1 MGRSARELCLVLVA
15 ASACK
20 LGAKKP
26 PPPPPPPQVLVS
38 PVVQRDV
45 PVERVYVGTLAGY
58 VDVDIRARVEG
69 FLLGQHYE
77 EGTFV
82 DKDQLLFRID
92 PAPFIAALRD
102 AEGSLARAQAEQQ
115 RSSVLVRR
123 LKPLAKELAV
133 SQQDLD
139 NALAAQGQAVAGV
152 QSAQALVK
160 QAELNLS
167 YTDVTSP
174 IAGLAGA
181 AQVRLGNLVGTPG
194 SPTLLTTVSQ
204 IDPIRSIFPI
214 TEVDYLAL
222 AQRGEDVDSSR
233 SVTLELT
240 NGSRYPE
247 AGNLSFADRQIN
259 PSTGTLLMEALFP
272 NPKALLRPGQSVR
285 VHVVFETIKGALTV
299 QQRAISELQGLKRV
313 TVVGE
318 DDIAHQV
325 TVETGPLSGTDI
337 VVTGPLNPGQQV
349 VVEGSE
355 KVRDGSQVQ
364 PRPAPPLPAGG
375 PSPAPSPGGS
385 GASDSGR

>member
-1 MGRSARELCLVLVA
+1 MWRGARGLCLALVA

-20 LGAKKP
+20 PGAKKSAP
-26 PPPPPPPQVLVS
+26 PPPPPRVLVA
-38 PVVQRDV
+38 PVGQRDV

-77 EGTFV
+77 EGSFV
-82 DKDQLLFRID
+82 DKDQLLFQID

-115 RSSVLVRR
+115 RSSVLVKR
-123 LKPLAKELAV
+123 LKPLAKKLAV

-139 NALAAQGQAVAGV
+139 NALAAQSQAVAAV
-152 QSAQALVK
+152 QSAEALVK
-160 QAELNLS
+160 QAQLNLS
-167 YTDVTSP
+167 YTNVISP

-204 IDPIRSIFPI
+204 IEPTRAIFPI

-222 AQRGEDVDSSR
+222 AQQGEDLNRSR

-240 NGSRYPE
+240 NGTRYPE
-247 AGNLSFADRQIN
+247 AGKLTFADRQIN

-272 NPKALLRPGQSVR
+272 NPESILRPGQSVR
-285 VHVVFETIKGALTV
+285 VHVVFETIEGALTV

-313 TVVGE
+313 TVVGD

-325 TVETGPLSGTDI
+325 TVETGPQVGTDI
-337 VVTGPLNPGQQV
+337 VVVGPLQPGQQV
-349 VVEGSE
+349 VVEGVD
-355 KVRDGSQVQ
+355 KAKDGSQVQ
-364 PRPAPPLPAGG
+364 PRPAPPLPKGG
-375 PSPAPSPGGS
+375 PPPASAPGAS
-385 GASDSGR
+385 GAPGPGR